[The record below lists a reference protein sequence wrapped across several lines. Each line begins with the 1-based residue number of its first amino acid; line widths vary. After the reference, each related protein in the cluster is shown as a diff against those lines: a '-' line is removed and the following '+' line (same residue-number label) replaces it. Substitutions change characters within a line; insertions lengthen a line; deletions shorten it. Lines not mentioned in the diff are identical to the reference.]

1 MASIMA
7 LRAIVV
13 AGVGLGALDLVWIN
27 AALGPKALEGDAP
40 AATSGATIAATAEP
54 AGSAKVDVDVEGRGG
69 GEGSGGEA
77 PGQASDVADR
87 TAGGATSADARG
99 STAGGDPPVP
109 SIAAAGSQR
118 PAGADDPPAA
128 PSIAAAGSQRP
139 AGAGDP
145 PAAPSIA
152 AAGSQR
158 PAGADDR
165 PAAPSIA
172 TTGSRRPGGTDDPP
186 AAPSIAS
193 STRGTA
199 ATTEPPTS
207 GRGAPRASKP
217 AASVDERVYFATRS
231 TALDQAAHEIIARVA
246 EEAGARAI
254 VMLEGHADERGAEP
268 FNLSLSKRRAIV
280 VSNQLRRLGVP
291 RARIRVRYVGEGRAT
306 GGGELWRD
314 RRVDIQIMGGP

>member
-40 AATSGATIAATAEP
+40 AATGGAEIAASAEP
-54 AGSAKVDVDVEGRGG
+54 AGSAKVDVDDVVDAERRGG

-77 PGQASDVADR
+77 HSDAADR
-87 TAGGATSADARG
+87 MAGGATSVDARG
-99 STAGGDPPVP
+99 STAAGDPPAAP
-109 SIAAAGSQR
+109 SISTAGSQR
-118 PAGADDPPAA
+118 PPGADDPPAA
-128 PSIAAAGSQRP
+128 PSIATT
-139 AGAGDP
+139 GARGPGGTD
-145 PAAPSIA
+145 AP
-152 AAGSQR
+152 
-158 PAGADDR
+158 

-172 TTGSRRPGGTDDPP
+172 TTGARRPGGTDAPP

-193 STRGTA
+193 STRGTT
-199 ATTEPPTS
+199 ATTEPPAS

-217 AASVDERVYFATRS
+217 AAAVDERVYFATQS
-231 TALDQAAHEIIARVA
+231 TVLDQAAREIIARVA
-246 EEAGARAI
+246 EEAGERAI
-254 VMLEGHADERGAEP
+254 VMLEGHADERGAEQ

-291 RARIRVRYVGEGRAT
+291 RARIRVRYVGEGRAI
-306 GGGELWRD
+306 GDGELWRD